1 MTNRSS
7 CEIWSRGQ
15 QTGHDYLEASLD
27 DRRADKL
34 DHLIDHHSNT
44 NSNLGAPLVDH
55 QIFLFLVAVI
65 W

>member
-27 DRRADKL
+27 DHQADKL
-34 DHLIDHHSNT
+34 DHLIDHHSDVY
-44 NSNLGAPLVDH
+44 LGAPLVDH